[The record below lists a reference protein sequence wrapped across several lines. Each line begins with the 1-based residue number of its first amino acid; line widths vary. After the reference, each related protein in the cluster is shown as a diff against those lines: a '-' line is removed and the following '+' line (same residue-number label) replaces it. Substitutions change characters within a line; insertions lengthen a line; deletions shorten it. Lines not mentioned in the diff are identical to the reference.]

1 MTLMRKMLQRFKLPA
16 VCLFALAAWS
26 QSASAGT
33 PKLDKDTCTQLR
45 GEQANFV
52 QTGIL
57 ADLQRGPEWAKTNL
71 GAPRLRDIEHFIALD
86 EQLKFGCREATLTPD
101 AMRAGEEA
109 LKIEAN
115 PDVDPN
121 APAPAGAAFPP
132 ADASGVNA
140 APGDA
145 GATPPAEADAPKAPA
160 KPRVRHKPTAHPK
173 PKPSKD
179 AFTPPPGTESTLQPP
194 APTEQTPKAPAVEAR

>member
-1 MTLMRKMLQRFKLPA
+1 MMRNMFQSFKLPA
-16 VCLFALAAWS
+16 VCLFALAALG

-101 AMRAGEEA
+101 ALRAGEEA

-115 PDVDPN
+115 PDLDPN
-121 APAPAGAAFPP
+121 APAPAPAASDAAAASGAA
-132 ADASGVNA
+132 A
-140 APGDA
+140 APA
-145 GATPPAEADAPKAPA
+145 GESDVAPKAPA
-160 KPRVRHKPTAHPK
+160 KPRVRHKATARPK

-194 APTEQTPKAPAVEAR
+194 AAAPEAPQVETR

>member
-1 MTLMRKMLQRFKLPA
+1 MRNMFQNFKLPA
-16 VCLFALAAWS
+16 VFLIALTALAALAALA

-33 PKLDKDTCTQLR
+33 PKLDKDTCAQLR

-86 EQLKFGCREATLTPD
+86 EQLKFGCREATLTPE

-115 PDVDPN
+115 PDLDPN
-121 APAPAGAAFPP
+121 APPPAPAAAGSDAAAVPGAA
-132 ADASGVNA
+132 A
-140 APGDA
+140 APLGENDA
-145 GATPPAEADAPKAPA
+145 VKAPA
-160 KPRVRHKPTAHPK
+160 KPRVRHKATAHPK

-179 AFTPPPGTESTLQPP
+179 AFEPAPGTESTLQPP
-194 APTEQTPKAPAVEAR
+194 PAAPDGVTVKAQ

>member
-1 MTLMRKMLQRFKLPA
+1 MRNMFQNFKLPA
-16 VCLFALAAWS
+16 VFLIALTALAALAALA

-33 PKLDKDTCTQLR
+33 PKLDKDTCAQLR

-86 EQLKFGCREATLTPD
+86 EQLKFGCREATLTPE

-115 PDVDPN
+115 PDLDPN
-121 APAPAGAAFPP
+121 APPPAPAAAGSDAAAVPGAA
-132 ADASGVNA
+132 A
-140 APGDA
+140 APLGENDA
-145 GATPPAEADAPKAPA
+145 VKAPA
-160 KPRVRHKPTAHPK
+160 KPRVRHKATAR

-179 AFTPPPGTESTLQPP
+179 AFEPAPGTESTLQPP
-194 APTEQTPKAPAVEAR
+194 PAAPDGVTVKAQ

>member
-1 MTLMRKMLQRFKLPA
+1 MRDMVQSFKAAA
-16 VCLFALAAWS
+16 VCLSVLFVSGAP
-26 QSASAGT
+26 ASAGT

-86 EQLKFGCREATLTPD
+86 EQLKFGCREATLTPE

-115 PDVDPN
+115 PDLDPSV
-121 APAPAGAAFPP
+121 PAGAPSSPGA
-132 ADASGVNA
+132 NA

-145 GATPPAEADAPKAPA
+145 GATPPTETEAPKAPA
-160 KPRVRHKPTAHPK
+160 TPRVRHKATAHPK

-179 AFTPPPGTESTLQPP
+179 AFTPAAGTESTLQPP
-194 APTEQTPKAPAVEAR
+194 PAAPEAPQVQTR